1 MDRYLSIE
9 LDSFGLHIS
18 GAQGYASIS
27 WLLMGIV
34 LVSVV
39 GYKIVKRIRK
49 GK

>member
-27 WLLMGIV
+27 WLLMGLAI
-34 LVSVV
+34 VSVV
-39 GYKIVKRIRK
+39 AYKIWKKRK
-49 GK
+49 

>member
-1 MDRYLSIE
+1 MDRYLRIE
-9 LDSFGLHIS
+9 LDSFGLHID

-39 GYKIVKRIRK
+39 AYKIWKNRK
-49 GK
+49 